1 VRDMKWRDILIGAG
15 IATLLYYI
23 FDEELQP
30 IVDKSKGFLVGI
42 LGKDAETFNA
52 GANGTAGVNEK
63 GDVLIGTNR
72 VYQIPI
78 NSGGTSLPVITPLA
92 TPVAGFGSYVGQTAY
107 PMGAAEN
114 NLSELIDGASWMNAA
129 AYTNASFGQNYSGR
143 AVGNE

>member
-1 VRDMKWRDILIGAG
+1 MEWKTLFIGAG
-15 IATLLYYI
+15 VTALVLYI

-30 IVDKSKGFLVGI
+30 VVDKSKSTIVKLFG
-42 LGKDAETFNA
+42 AEG
-52 GANGTAGVNEK
+52 GANGNNGINDN
-63 GDVLIGTNR
+63 GDVVLGTNR

-92 TPVAGFGSYVGQTAY
+92 SPVSGSGNYVGQTAY
-107 PMGAAEN
+107 PMAAQN

-143 AVGNE
+143 AIGNE

>member
-1 VRDMKWRDILIGAG
+1 MEWKTFFIGAG
-15 IATLLYYI
+15 VTALVLYI

-30 IVDKSKGFLVGI
+30 VVDKSKSTIVKLFGAEGGSNRNNGI
-42 LGKDAETFNA
+42 NDN
-52 GANGTAGVNEK
+52 
-63 GDVLIGTNR
+63 GDVVLGTNR

-92 TPVAGFGSYVGQTAY
+92 SPVSGSGNYVGQTAY
-107 PMGAAEN
+107 PMAAQN

-143 AVGNE
+143 AIGNE

>member
-1 VRDMKWRDILIGAG
+1 MEWKTFFIGAG
-15 IATLLYYI
+15 VTALVLYI

-30 IVDKSKGFLVGI
+30 VVDKSKSSIVKLFGA
-42 LGKDAETFNA
+42 D
-52 GANGTAGVNEK
+52 GANGTDGINEK
-63 GDVLIGTNR
+63 GDVVLGTNR

-92 TPVAGFGSYVGQTAY
+92 SPVSGSGNYVGQTAY
-107 PMGAAEN
+107 PMAAQN

-143 AVGNE
+143 AIGNE

>member
-1 VRDMKWRDILIGAG
+1 MKEMKWRDILIGAG

-63 GDVLIGTNR
+63 GNVLIGTNR

-78 NSGGTSLPVITPLA
+78 NSGEQV
-92 TPVAGFGSYVGQTAY
+92 F
-107 PMGAAEN
+107 
-114 NLSELIDGASWMNAA
+114 
-129 AYTNASFGQNYSGR
+129 R
-143 AVGNE
+143 